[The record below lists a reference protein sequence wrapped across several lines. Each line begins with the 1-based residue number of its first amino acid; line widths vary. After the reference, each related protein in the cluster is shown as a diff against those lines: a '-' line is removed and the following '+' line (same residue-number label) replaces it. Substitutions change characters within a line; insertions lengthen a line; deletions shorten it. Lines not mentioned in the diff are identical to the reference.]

1 MFGFQITGH
10 TYLIGGGAMNNVV
23 NVQIEV
29 IAPEEWRDRERF
41 PCSENIGRGGLTLAL
56 RQPSVP
62 RESGRRADL
71 EI

>member
-10 TYLIGGGAMNNVV
+10 TYLIGGGAMTNVV

-41 PCSENIGRGGLTLAL
+41 PCSENIVHGGLTLAL
-56 RQPSVP
+56 SHNPVFHANPAGARM
-62 RESGRRADL
+62 
-71 EI
+71 I

>member
-1 MFGFQITGH
+1 MT
-10 TYLIGGGAMNNVV
+10 NVV